1 MPSEERGSVVAGI
14 AKTAAKIE
22 PNELRATVLSF
33 TFVFLLMA
41 AYFILRPV
49 RDAMASDWTQ
59 EEVNWLWTAT
69 FFFSVV
75 AVSLYGAA
83 ISYVRFS
90 RLVPSVYLFF
100 SMTFVVFYFCALALP
115 NPDLSNK
122 IFYVWLSVFSL
133 FHLSVFWSFMSGVFN
148 REQAPRLFGV
158 IATGASLGAMLG
170 PSIPAFFADDIGA
183 LNLLPI
189 SAALLLVPIPIVF
202 RLQTL
207 KTEALGNPDL
217 RADLSAQQRLGRN
230 PFGGF
235 ELFLKNP
242 YLLAIGVFIL
252 LYVTMNTFIY
262 MELRKALAE
271 FDRDVRTQI
280 FGAIDLAVNSL
291 AIVTAVFA
299 TGRMATRF
307 GMAATLA
314 LVPALMVGG
323 WLIVAA
329 SPLLVVLAGLQIA
342 RRAGNYAITRPGR
355 EMLFT
360 VVDEATRFKAKP
372 VIDIVLYRGGDM
384 VTAWVYAALTATLGF
399 GLAGVATVA
408 AGIAAIWALVGVYLG
423 RAYREHDNAPASA
436 TGNEQATT

>member
-1 MPSEERGSVVAGI
+1 MTQRENGPLAGL
-14 AKTAAKIE
+14 AKAAAKIE
-22 PNELRATVLSF
+22 ANELRATVLSF
-33 TFVFLLMA
+33 CFVFLLMA

-49 RDAMASDWTQ
+49 RDAMASDWSQ

-75 AVSLYGAA
+75 AVTVYGAV
-83 ISYVRFS
+83 ISHVRFS

-100 SMTFVVFYFCALALP
+100 SATFVAFYLFAVLLP

-122 IFYVWLSVFSL
+122 VFYVWLSVFSL
-133 FHLSVFWSFMSGVFN
+133 FHVSVFWSFMSGLFN
-148 REQAPRLFGV
+148 KEQAPRLFGV

-170 PSIPAFFADDIGA
+170 PSIPTFFADDIGA

-202 RLQTL
+202 KLQAL
-207 KTEALGNPDL
+207 KSEELGNPDL
-217 RADLSAQQRLGRN
+217 EADLSAQQRLGRN

-235 ELFLKNP
+235 MLFLANP

-252 LYVTMNTFIY
+252 FYVTMNTFIY
-262 MELRKALAE
+262 MELRKALAD
-271 FDRDVRTQI
+271 FDRDTRTQI

-299 TGRMATRF
+299 TGRIATRF

-314 LVPALMVGG
+314 LIPLFMVGG
-323 WLIVAA
+323 WLVVAA

-360 VVDEATRFKAKP
+360 VVDEQTRFKAKP

-384 VTAWVYAALTATLGF
+384 VTAWGYGLLTATLGL
-399 GLAGVATVA
+399 GLAGVATIA
-408 AGIAAIWALVGVYLG
+408 AGIAAVWAIVGVYLG
-423 RAYREHDNAPASA
+423 RAYRAHDNAPTENSVA
-436 TGNEQATT
+436 EQTI

>member
-1 MPSEERGSVVAGI
+1 MSDPSGGPAGKLLR
-14 AKTAAKIE
+14 AAAKVE
-22 PNELRATVLSF
+22 PNEIKATLLSF
-33 TFVFLLMA
+33 SFVFLLMT

-69 FFFSVV
+69 FFFSVI
-75 AVSLYGAA
+75 AVSIYGGV
-83 ISYVRFS
+83 ISHVRFS

-100 SMTFVVFYFCALALP
+100 SATFVAFYLAALSLP
-115 NPDLSNK
+115 NPDVSNK
-122 IFYVWLSVFSL
+122 VFYVWLSVFSL
-133 FHLSVFWSFMSGVFN
+133 FHLSVFWSFMSGIFN

-158 IATGASLGAMLG
+158 VATGASLGAMLG
-170 PSIPAFFADDIGA
+170 PSIPTFFADDIGA

-189 SAALLLVPIPIVF
+189 SAALLLIPIPIVF
-202 RLQTL
+202 QLQKL
-207 KTEALGNPDL
+207 KTTELGNPDL
-217 RADLSAQQRLGRN
+217 QADLSAQQRLGRN

-235 ELFLKNP
+235 MLFIKNP

-252 LYVTMNTFIY
+252 LYVTMSTFIY
-262 MELRKALAE
+262 MELRKALAD
-271 FDRDVRTQI
+271 FDRDTRTQI
-280 FGAIDLAVNSL
+280 FAGIDLAVNSL

-299 TGRMATRF
+299 TGRLATRF

-314 LVPALMVGG
+314 LIPALMVGG
-323 WLIVAA
+323 WLVVAA
-329 SPLLVVLAGLQIA
+329 SPILVVLAGLQIA

-360 VVDEATRFKAKP
+360 VVDEPTRFKAKP

-384 VTAWVYAALTATLGF
+384 LTAWLYGALTAVLGL

-408 AGIAAIWALVGVYLG
+408 AGVAAVWALAGVYLG
-423 RAYREHDNAPASA
+423 RAYQEHDA
-436 TGNEQATT
+436 QAGDEVKSTS